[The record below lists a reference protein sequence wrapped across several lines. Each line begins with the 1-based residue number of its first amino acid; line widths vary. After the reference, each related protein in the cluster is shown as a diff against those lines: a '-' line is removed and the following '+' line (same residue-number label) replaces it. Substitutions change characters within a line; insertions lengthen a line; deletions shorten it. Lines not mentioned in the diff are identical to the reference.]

1 MSSMSRATYL
11 LPLLAFA
18 TSGSAQMMQQSIQP
32 MAQPAF
38 QPAGN
43 NIGWAIGEWRRLR
56 QSSGYSFGDYARFLN
71 GNPGWPA
78 ETTLRRNAE
87 KALRPGEN
95 AASVVAFFRTQPPIT
110 GNGFAALAE
119 ALLAHGRQAEAIAAA
134 KEAWA
139 SGDLGPAEE
148 QSLHARFGPQF
159 TRADHDRRADAL
171 LFAKKPGDAYRFL
184 QMVSPARVAAFGA
197 RIALQTRTADAEM
210 RYRPFLTSVTSD
222 AGLMMDRARYLRDS
236 GFEAAARQLF
246 ARPHQF
252 VHKPADP
259 QRLYEMMLLLAQG
272 AASEG
277 QWRTAYDIAKQVDDA
292 YPAGT
297 DISLKP
303 LGIRDDYTS
312 LTWLAGTAA
321 LDGLNRPGDA
331 VGMFQRY
338 ASGGRSLQV
347 ESKGMY
353 WAGRAA
359 LAAGRAAE
367 AGAFFHSAARFPELF
382 YGQLALERVGRSV
395 IAPPSA
401 PPTVT
406 DAQRVL
412 FSGNSLVRATR
423 LLGSQGYR
431 SEQTLFVRALAES
444 LQNDS
449 ERVLALDFGQQI
461 GRQDLSVWVARAARN
476 KGSAFY
482 VRQAYPTLASAP
494 SGRIWSLAHGITRQ
508 ESSFDRTAVSHAGA
522 CGLMQLMLPT
532 AREQAGKMGLGY
544 DSARLTGDP
553 AYNVMLGSAYFQR
566 LLDTWDGNVPLAVA
580 SYNAGAGNV
589 RKWVRNNGDPRNT
602 DVLRWIERIP
612 FMETRGYVQRVIEN
626 SVVYDS
632 MRPSQEP
639 QSAMHVSRYLGKS
652 RPG

>member
-18 TSGSAQMMQQSIQP
+18 TSGSAQMMQQTVQP
-32 MAQPAF
+32 AAQPAF

-43 NIGWAIGEWRRLR
+43 NIAWAISEWRRLR
-56 QSSGYSFGDYARFLN
+56 QGGNFGFGEYARFLN
-71 GNPGWPA
+71 SYPGWPA

-87 KALRPGEN
+87 KALRPGDN
-95 AASVVAFFRTQPPIT
+95 VATVLTFFRTQQPVT

-119 ALLAHGRQAEAIAAA
+119 ALLAHSRQADAIAAA
-134 KEAWA
+134 KEAWGSA
-139 SGDLGPAEE
+139 DLGPIEE

-171 LFAKKPGDAYRFL
+171 LFAKKPADAYRFL
-184 QMVSPARVAAFGA
+184 GLVSPVRVAAFGA
-197 RIALQTRTADAEM
+197 RIAMQTGSADAEA
-210 RYRPFLTSVTSD
+210 RYRPFLTTVTSD
-222 AGLMMDRARYLRDS
+222 AGLMMDRARYLREG
-236 GFEAAARQLF
+236 GFESAARQLF

-292 YPAGT
+292 FPAGT

-321 LDGLNRPGDA
+321 LDGLNRPADA

-347 ESKGMY
+347 ETKGMY

-367 AGAFFHSAARFPELF
+367 ASAFFQSAARFPELF

-395 IAPPSA
+395 TAPPSA
-401 PPTVT
+401 PPAVT
-406 DAQRVL
+406 DTQRVM

-431 SEQTLFVRALAES
+431 AEQTLFVRALAES

-449 ERVLALDFGQQI
+449 ERVLALDVGQQM
-461 GRQDLSVWVARAARN
+461 GRQDLSVWVARAARTQ
-476 KGSAFY
+476 GSAFY
-482 VRQAYPTLASAP
+482 VRQAYPTLAGAP
-494 SGRIWSLAHGITRQ
+494 SGRLWSLAHGITRQ
-508 ESSFDRTAVSHAGA
+508 ESSFDRTAISHAGA
-522 CGLMQLMLPT
+522 RGLMQLMLPT
-532 AREQAGKMGLGY
+532 AREQAGKMGVGY
-544 DSARLTGDP
+544 DSGRLIGDP

-589 RKWVRNNGDPRNT
+589 RKWVRANGDPRSS

-632 MRPSQEP
+632 MQGAQQP
-639 QSAMHVSRYLGKS
+639 QAAMHVSRFLGKS